1 VTYLQFLLIF
11 IVPWLIVETIIFLKN
26 YSKSK
31 KLFFSGLFFLSLLA
45 LTYSTPWDNYLVK
58 IGVWDY
64 PAGRVLGVIGYVPIE
79 EYCFFIL
86 QTALTGYFVFFLT
99 RKMKVINNFKRSI
112 LTRVLGSIFFLC
124 ITLFGIYALQSD
136 PTKYLG
142 LILSWAAPVML
153 IQWAFGGDY
162 LFKNFLIYI
171 TGIAI
176 PTIYLWIADAVAI
189 RLNIWSI
196 SEKFTTGYK
205 LFNLP
210 IEEAIFF
217 LSTNIMVVQGL
228 LLFWWYFENKKKL
241 SN

>member
-1 VTYLQFLLIF
+1 
-11 IVPWLIVETIIFLKN
+11 
-26 YSKSK
+26 
-31 KLFFSGLFFLSLLA
+31 LA

-58 IGVWDY
+58 IGVWNY

-99 RKMKVINNFKRSI
+99 KKFPVINNFKRST
-112 LTRVLGSIFFLC
+112 LTRVLGSIFFLA
-124 ITLFGIYALQSD
+124 IILFGISALKSD

-142 LILSWAAPVML
+142 LILVWAAPVML

-162 LFKNFLIYI
+162 LQKNFLIYI

-176 PTIYLWIADAVAI
+176 PTIYLWIADAIAI
-189 RLNIWSI
+189 KLNIWSI

-228 LLFWWYFENKKKL
+228 LLFWWYMGEKKKL
-241 SN
+241 INNI